1 MIAQILPGIFR
12 LRIPVPGALKG
23 VNCFLLQEKNG
34 WSVVDAG
41 PNFPGCREKWE
52 TALQDLNIDF
62 TDIKQI
68 IITHSHIDHIGL
80 AGWLQELSGAPVIMS
95 EEERLNAL
103 KYQDEKAL
111 DSVGFNESMPK
122 LGFKEDELDKLRNIV
137 GSVTYILRPWPKIQ
151 SLQDDIIQL
160 GDRDWETILGA
171 GHTDAHLSLFNH
183 REGILLSGDQ
193 VLTTISTVIQF
204 PSDLVVNPLGD
215 YLDSLRLMNQLPIKI
230 VLPAHGEP
238 FEDLNARVQQLYQHH
253 DQRIRF
259 IIECLDDY
267 PIGMRGIIHK
277 LFGPDLDLFNL
288 FLATGEV
295 LGHLLLLANRG
306 IIGFIEDPENGQYI
320 FSLQENCE
328 YNGNLLSEP
337 E

>member
-1 MIAQILPGIFR
+1 
-12 LRIPVPGALKG
+12 
-23 VNCFLLQEKNG
+23 
-34 WSVVDAG
+34 
-41 PNFPGCREKWE
+41 
-52 TALQDLNIDF
+52 
-62 TDIKQI
+62 
-68 IITHSHIDHIGL
+68 
-80 AGWLQELSGAPVIMS
+80 
-95 EEERLNAL
+95 
-103 KYQDEKAL
+103 
-111 DSVGFNESMPK
+111 MPK